1 MYVRDDLT
9 LERDDQVLLHELVH
23 HFQWMSDRQYD
34 CPGAREAE
42 AYEVQKSYAEA
53 VGQKPCGP
61 GVGATPDPPGPR
73 TTPAGG
79 LCNSK
84 ETPPRGLEAPAR
96 SHQRR
101 AAGTSRIYTRWQDTT

>member
-9 LERDDQVLLHELVH
+9 LEHDDQVLLHELVH

-61 GVGATPDPPGPR
+61 GVGAAPIPQAQDYPDRR
-73 TTPAGG
+73 TMQLAGNPA
-79 LCNSK
+79 
-84 ETPPRGLEAPAR
+84 AR
-96 SHQRR
+96 P
-101 AAGTSRIYTRWQDTT
+101 